1 MRWNV
6 EVSILEFKQSF
17 LTSNVLSSAD
27 YETCRHS
34 AVVYV
39 SSFFHSCRNYI
50 RVDHCNDQCLIWWLN
65 SKKYCNIQT
74 MSCSGL
80 MINSL
85 LNLPISIIPTVVL
98 CEYNLPYKLQ
108 FILVIVLK
116 RSLFSNYQLQLLYNS
131 FVE

>member
-1 MRWNV
+1 M
-6 EVSILEFKQSF
+6 
-17 LTSNVLSSAD
+17 SNLV
-27 YETCRHS
+27 T
-34 AVVYV
+34 
-39 SSFFHSCRNYI
+39 
-50 RVDHCNDQCLIWWLN
+50 
-65 SKKYCNIQT
+65 KKYCNIQT